1 MSEEARAVVPA
12 FHLLAKPTGAICNLD
27 CAYCFFLSKEL
38 LYPGSAFRMT
48 DEVLRAYLQQ
58 LFASHEV
65 PEVVVAWQGGEP
77 TLMGLDFFKRAVE
90 LAEGYKRPGQS
101 VTYTMQTNGTRLNDE
116 WCAFFREHNFLI
128 GLSLDGPAELH
139 DPYRVDKKGQGTFDQ
154 VMNGW
159 ALLHK
164 HKVDMNILCAVHA
177 ANVAHPLQVYRFF
190 RDGLEARFLQFIPIV
205 ERLTPETRP
214 LAGKGWGVA
223 AGAQRPLYRQVGR
236 GVSHRSVKPRQWGR
250 FLIDIFDEWVRHD
263 VGKVFV
269 QAFDAALAN
278 WYGGPAGV
286 CVFQETCGLALALE
300 HNGDLYA
307 CDHFVEP
314 GYHRGNIL
322 ETPLSR
328 MVASPDQ
335 RRFGLDKRDTLPAY
349 CRTCDVRFACHGE
362 CPRNRFL
369 KTPAGEEGLNYL
381 CAGYKLFF
389 LHIVRPMRIMA
400 DLLRRR
406 RAPAEIMQMPQAEG

>member
-1 MSEEARAVVPA
+1 
-12 FHLLAKPTGAICNLD
+12 
-27 CAYCFFLSKEL
+27 
-38 LYPGSAFRMT
+38 
-48 DEVLRAYLQQ
+48 
-58 LFASHEV
+58 LFASYQV

-90 LAEGYKRPGQS
+90 LAEEYKQPGQS
-101 VTYTMQTNGTRLNDE
+101 VTYTMQTNGTRLDDN
-116 WCAFFREHNFLI
+116 WCAFFQEHNFLI

-154 VMNGW
+154 VMSGW
-159 ALLHK
+159 ALLHE
-164 HKVDMNILCAVHA
+164 HRVDINILCAIHA
-177 ANVAHPLQVYRFF
+177 ANAAHPLQVYRFF
-190 RDGLEARFLQFIPIV
+190 RDGLKARFLQFIPIV
-205 ERLTPETRP
+205 ERLTLETRP
-214 LAGKGWGVA
+214 QAGKEWGA
-223 AGAQRPLYRQVGR
+223 AADAQRPLYRQVGR
-236 GVSHRSVKPRQWGR
+236 GVSHRSVKQRQWGR

-278 WYGGPAGV
+278 WYSRPAGV
-286 CVFQETCGLALALE
+286 CVFQETCGLALE

-314 GYHRGNIL
+314 GYRRGNIL
-322 ETPLSR
+322 ERPLSPP
-328 MVASPDQ
+328 VALPDQ

-381 CAGYKLFF
+381 CVGYKLFF
-389 LHIVRPMRIMA
+389 HHIDRPMRIMA
-400 DLLRRR
+400 DLLRRW
-406 RAPAEIMQMPQAEG
+406 RAPVEIMQQACSVR